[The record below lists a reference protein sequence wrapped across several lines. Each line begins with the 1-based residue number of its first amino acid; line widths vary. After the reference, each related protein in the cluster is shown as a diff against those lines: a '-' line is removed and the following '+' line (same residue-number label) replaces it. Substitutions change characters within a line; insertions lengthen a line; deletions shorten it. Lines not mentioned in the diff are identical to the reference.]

1 MDMDDRRIDR
11 ILRNLILNA
20 LEHGEGRPVNIS
32 VAANDNAVAVAVRDH
47 GIGMTP
53 AEAARVFDRFWRADP
68 ARARTTGGSGLGLSI
83 AAEDTKLH
91 NGWLQAWGRKGSGAN
106 FRLTLPLRQGE
117 TITKSPLQLEPV
129 DVGLHGAGA
138 NGPCCCWTT
147 RRPRAPTCRQAGT
160 GTRPPEQRVPAQ
172 REPERRRGHE
182 RCHREGHPAAAALL
196 AVLLFL
202 LTSCAQIPRSGP
214 VGKSTDESAGNPNN
228 APVFFPSAP
237 RAGAGPE
244 AVIED
249 FYLAG
254 SGYEDDYA
262 VARQYLTQASS
273 VTWKPDQRVLVFR
286 SARVVPTGVEN
297 VFNYELDVSYSVDAD
312 GVATQLPEG
321 TKENIPATLTQVD
334 GEWRIAE
341 LPDGTAIPEET
352 FKVIYG
358 AYPIYFYDPTFTYA
372 VPDVRWFIKKK
383 TVKAMTSA
391 LLGGPAPYLKGAVVS
406 AFPSGIKLARESVPV
421 VSGAAQVDLTAK
433 DLVEASNED
442 RLRMQTQLA
451 LTFRSQP
458 DVINVEL
465 RANQDLV
472 RVEDNGSVLP
482 PIRDKNVPARQIA
495 VSNND
500 LVRYENNR
508 ISPLPDIQSVSS
520 LSPRAPAESPVSQSA
535 AFLNA
540 GRGTLYSVVPG
551 QPARSLTTRATL
563 TRPSFDRYDWV
574 WTAGPG
580 ANGATEL
587 VAYRP
592 AGVAEGATVPT
603 VTVSP
608 AGFPD
613 GPSRN
618 SRSHARAP
626 APSSSRSRTAKPRS
640 R

>member
-1 MDMDDRRIDR
+1 MSAGSRK
-11 ILRNLILNA
+11 LT
-20 LEHGEGRPVNIS
+20 
-32 VAANDNAVAVAVRDH
+32 VAV
-47 GIGMTP
+47 M
-53 AEAARVFDRFWRADP
+53 
-68 ARARTTGGSGLGLSI
+68 
-83 AAEDTKLH
+83 
-91 NGWLQAWGRKGSGAN
+91 
-106 FRLTLPLRQGE
+106 
-117 TITKSPLQLEPV
+117 
-129 DVGLHGAGA
+129 
-138 NGPCCCWTT
+138 
-147 RRPRAPTCRQAGT
+147 
-160 GTRPPEQRVPAQ
+160 
-172 REPERRRGHE
+172 
-182 RCHREGHPAAAALL
+182 L
-196 AVLLFL
+196 AVLVL
-202 LTSCAQIPRSGP
+202 LLASCAQIPRSGP
-214 VGKSTDESAGNPNN
+214 VGKSTDESAGNPKN

-237 RAGAGPE
+237 RPGAGPE
-244 AVIED
+244 TVIED

-273 VTWKPDQRVLVFR
+273 VTWKPDQRALVFR

-297 VFNYELDVSYSVDAD
+297 VFNYELDLSYSVDAD

-334 GEWRIAE
+334 GEWRIAQI
-341 LPDGTAIPEET
+341 PDGTAIPEET

-406 AFPSGIKLARESVPV
+406 SFPSGIKLARESVPV

-458 DVINVEL
+458 DVINVQL

-482 PIRDKNVPARQIA
+482 PIRDKNVPAHQIA

-508 ISPLPDIQSVSS
+508 ISPLPDIRSVAG
-520 LSPRAPAESPVSQSA
+520 LAPRAPAESAQSQTA
-535 AFLNA
+535 AFLDA
-540 GRGTLYSVVPG
+540 ARTTLYSIVPG
-551 QPARSLTTRATL
+551 QPARALTTRASL

-574 WTAGPG
+574 WAAGPG
-580 ANGATEL
+580 ASGAAEVT
-587 VAYRP
+587 AFRP
-592 AGVAEGATVPT
+592 AGVAETGAVPT
-603 VTVSP
+603 VTL
-608 AGFPD
+608 
-613 GPSRN
+613 
-618 SRSHARAP
+618 AP
-626 APSSSRSRTAKPRS
+626 AWLAGRTVKEFRVSREGSRALVITVQNGKTKVQVTGIVRAADGTPKDLTVPMTLLTTRDPDQGVWVDDTTFAVMKGSAGESVTPELLSLTSAQPQQLAPWPGLTALSAGNGPEEIFAQSAEGVFQRLGNGWSPQLKGPIDPSFPG
-640 R
+640 

>member
-1 MDMDDRRIDR
+1 
-11 ILRNLILNA
+11 
-20 LEHGEGRPVNIS
+20 
-32 VAANDNAVAVAVRDH
+32 
-47 GIGMTP
+47 
-53 AEAARVFDRFWRADP
+53 
-68 ARARTTGGSGLGLSI
+68 
-83 AAEDTKLH
+83 
-91 NGWLQAWGRKGSGAN
+91 
-106 FRLTLPLRQGE
+106 
-117 TITKSPLQLEPV
+117 
-129 DVGLHGAGA
+129 
-138 NGPCCCWTT
+138 
-147 RRPRAPTCRQAGT
+147 
-160 GTRPPEQRVPAQ
+160 
-172 REPERRRGHE
+172 
-182 RCHREGHPAAAALL
+182 
-196 AVLLFL
+196 
-202 LTSCAQIPRSGP
+202 
-214 VGKSTDESAGNPNN
+214 
-228 APVFFPSAP
+228 
-237 RAGAGPE
+237 
-244 AVIED
+244 VIED

-297 VFNYELDVSYSVDAD
+297 VFNYELDVAYSVDAD
-312 GVATQLPEG
+312 GVATQLPPG
-321 TKENIPATLTQVD
+321 TTENITATVTQVD

-341 LPDGTAIPEET
+341 IPDGTAIPEET

-472 RVEDNGSVLP
+472 RVEDNGSVP
-482 PIRDKNVPARQIA
+482 APIRDKSVPAHQIA
-495 VSNND
+495 VSNNE

-508 ISPLPDIQSVSS
+508 ISPLPDIQSVAA
-520 LSPRAPAESPVSQSA
+520 LGPRGPAESPVSQSV

-540 GRGTLYSVVPG
+540 GRTTLYSIVPG
-551 QPARSLTTRATL
+551 QAARALTTRASL
-563 TRPSFDRYDWV
+563 SRPSFGRYDWV

-580 ANGATEL
+580 AVGATEV
-587 VAYRP
+587 VAFRP
-592 AGVAEGATVPT
+592 AGLPEGAAVPT
-603 VTVSP
+603 VQLTPGWLAGRTVRE
-608 AGFPD
+608 FRV
-613 GPSRN
+613 SREG
-618 SRSHARAP
+618 ARALVISEQNGKTRVQVTGIIRAADGTPRDLTAPMTLLTARDPDQGVWVDDATVAVMKGSGNETVIPELLSLTSAQPELLAPWPGLTALSAGNGPEEIYGQSAEGIFQRLGNGWSPQLKGPVDP
-626 APSSSRSRTAKPRS
+626 AFPG
-640 R
+640 